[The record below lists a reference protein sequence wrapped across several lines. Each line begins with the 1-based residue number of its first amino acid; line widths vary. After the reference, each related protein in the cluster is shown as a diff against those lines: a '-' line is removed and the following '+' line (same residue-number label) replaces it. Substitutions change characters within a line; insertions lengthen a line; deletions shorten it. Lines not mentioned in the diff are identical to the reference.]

1 MMNGI
6 DISAWQR
13 GINLSNVP
21 CDFVIIKATEGTKY
35 INGVCD
41 SNCEDT
47 IRLGKHLGL
56 YHYAQGGNYKQ
67 EAEFFLSKINK
78 YLGKA
83 LLILD
88 WESQN
93 NSQFG
98 KTDREWVKNWCDYI
112 KDRTGISPIIYISK
126 SIMPTFVGLGY
137 EFWIAQ
143 YANNKP
149 TGYQDHPWNEE
160 AYDCLIR
167 QYASTGRL
175 TGYSG
180 NLDLNKFYG
189 TAEDWT
195 NRCMANASKGSAP
208 SVTEHPIPTPAP
220 VSPAGTTIELVVAT
234 LQNKYGAGD
243 ERKKKLGTRYDE
255 VQKFINHV
263 ASTSVNQL
271 VAETKAGDYGNG
283 ETRKII
289 LGAFKKYDAVQDKIN
304 AENVAKAGP
313 AVTYVVKNGDTL
325 SGIAAKYKTT
335 YQALQKLNNIPDPNK
350 IYAGQR
356 LKIR

>member
-1 MMNGI
+1 MSMNGI

-21 CDFVIIKATEGTKY
+21 LDFVIVKATEGTKY

-41 SNCEDT
+41 SHCEDA
-47 IRLGKHLGL
+47 IRLSKCFGV
-56 YHYAQGGNYKQ
+56 YHYANGGDYKK
-67 EAEFFLSKINK
+67 EADFFLEKIKK
-78 YLGKA
+78 YVGKA
-83 LLILD
+83 LLVLD

-98 KTDREWVKNWCDYI
+98 KTDREWVKNWCDYVYAQ
-112 KDRTGISPIIYISK
+112 TGVKPIIYVSK
-126 SIMPTFVGLGY
+126 SFMTTLDGLGY

-149 TGYQDHPWNEE
+149 TGYQDHPWNEG
-160 AYDCLIR
+160 AYPCLIR

-180 NLDLNKFYG
+180 DLDLNKFYG
-189 TAEDWT
+189 TAEDW
-195 NRCMANASKGSAP
+195 NARVVVVEPTP
-208 SVTEHPIPTPAP
+208 SPEPAPTPAP
-220 VSPAGTTIELVVAT
+220 VVSPTGTTIELVVAT
-234 LQNKYGAGD
+234 LQNKYGVGD
-243 ERKKKLGTRYDE
+243 ERKQKLGTRYDE
-255 VQKFINHV
+255 VQKFIDYV
-263 ASTSVNQL
+263 ANASIDQL

-289 LGAFKKYDAVQDKIN
+289 LGAFNKYDAVQNKIN
-304 AENVAKAGP
+304 ASSTVI
-313 AVTYVVKNGDTL
+313 YVVKSGDTL

-335 YQALQKLNNIPDPNK
+335 YQALQKLNGIKDPNK
-350 IYAGQR
+350 IYPGQK